1 MNYPNLKIKGLFNKY
16 SNKNKSVR
24 KKKSKKIMVNMMMHA
39 QSAMTESSS
48 TTMAALLAMDSLR
61 DI

>member
-24 KKKSKKIMVNMMMHA
+24 KKKSKKNRFRRKKFEKDNEKKKIEISNKLKNKL
-39 QSAMTESSS
+39 SW
-48 TTMAALLAMDSLR
+48 
-61 DI
+61 